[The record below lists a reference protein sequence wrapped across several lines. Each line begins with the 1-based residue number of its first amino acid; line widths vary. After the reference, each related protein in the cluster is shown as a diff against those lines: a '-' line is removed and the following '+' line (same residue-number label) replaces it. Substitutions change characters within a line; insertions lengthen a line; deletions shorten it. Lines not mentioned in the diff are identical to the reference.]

1 MKKLLIL
8 LFSLLISFNSYG
20 KTICYESNSVQNRN
34 GLFYLP
40 NQQEPFTGDNLCKY
54 SWGGQYKSKGNILNG
69 LPVGKWTIW
78 YQNGQIGSESNY
90 KDGKPDG
97 KWTRWHENG
106 QKKSERNWK
115 DNKLG
120 SHNVQ
125 GIKKLGKRE
134 LIEEWMGNKGIKIA
148 GIQET
153 HQTINSVENRKN
165 YKWFHSGEKDGKEG
179 SRYAGV
185 AFIVH
190 NELLNYINDIEPIN
204 DRIIVLT
211 LGYAME
217 ITIINAYA
225 PTADK
230 EEETNKK
237 TIL

>member
-115 DNKLG
+115 DNKLD
-120 SHNVQ
+120 
-125 GIKKLGKRE
+125 GKQTWWYE
-134 LIEEWMGNKGIKIA
+134 NGQIEEEGNWKDNKKDG
-148 GIQET
+148 
-153 HQTINSVENRKN
+153 
-165 YKWFHSGEKDGKEG
+165 KWTYWWGDGKVKAKTNWKDGKEDG
-179 SRYAGV
+179 KWSFWWGNGET
-185 AFIVH
+185 IVGI
-190 NELLNYINDIEPIN
+190 YKDGK
-204 DRIIVLT
+204 RIS
-211 LGYAME
+211 GDF
-217 ITIINAYA
+217 NR
-225 PTADK
+225 
-230 EEETNKK
+230 TNS
-237 TIL
+237 LFYSFF